1 MLWQA
6 GRRACRQ
13 AQERERDTEDVARKR
28 GPGPPRSPP
37 RTTSRSPNLIARPI
51 AGAVP
56 MNARIWFTSFEEA
69 ALG

>member
-6 GRRACRQ
+6 GRQAGRQ
-13 AQERERDTEDVARKR
+13 AQERETEDVARKR
-28 GPGPPRSPP
+28 GPGPPRSSPP